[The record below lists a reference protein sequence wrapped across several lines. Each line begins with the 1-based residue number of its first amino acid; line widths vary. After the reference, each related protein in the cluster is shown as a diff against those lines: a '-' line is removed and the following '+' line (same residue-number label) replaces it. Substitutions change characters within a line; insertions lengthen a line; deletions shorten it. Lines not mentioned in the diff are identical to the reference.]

1 MINDGYLCCR
11 CLCRVHA
18 PCDARSVVC
27 VYLRALSLESGEC
40 SLDDDDDDDERDEIL
55 KILDFGE
62 FFDDGTTY
70 RQLLGTKMAGRKMVH
85 QDIVAASDSSDLI
98 ACML

>member
-18 PCDARSVVC
+18 PCTERSTCIC
-27 VYLRALSLESGEC
+27 VYLSKSGEC

>member
-1 MINDGYLCCR
+1 MMVICAAAASAESML
-11 CLCRVHA
+11 H
-18 PCDARSVVC
+18 ARSVVC

-85 QDIVAASDSSDLI
+85 LDNIVAASDSSDLI